1 MGRKPKWRHELDK
14 ADPRHDL
21 ETPAPDWVIQKHV
34 AVQPENELEALMMT
48 APGEHIPEIVIKT
61 DDTYE
66 RLDEILGVELEL
78 DDIERSVLDAV
89 FVSGLSIRDAAEVLG
104 TSPTTVWRVK
114 ESAMERIRKRADWA
128 TIPHEGQ
135 HVGERDAGDIID
147 GRDEEPETGTV
158 RSDPADAVEEAG

>member
-1 MGRKPKWRHELDK
+1 MGRKPRWKHELNK

-21 ETPAPDWVIQKHV
+21 ETPAPDWVIQKHG

-48 APGEHIPEIVIKT
+48 APGEHIPEIVRRD

-78 DDIERSVLDAV
+78 DDVERSVLDAV

-104 TSPTTVWRVK
+104 TSPTTVWRIK
-114 ESAMERIRKRADWA
+114 ESAMERIRRRAAWP
-128 TIPHEGQ
+128 TI
-135 HVGERDAGDIID
+135 GETDGISESGGTVSLSGTGDTSNIGD
-147 GRDEEPETGTV
+147 GRDEEPETGQV
-158 RSDPADAVEEAG
+158 

>member
-1 MGRKPKWRHELDK
+1 MGRKPKWRHEVDK

-48 APGEHIPEIVIKT
+48 APGEHIPEIVVKN

-66 RLDEILGVELEL
+66 RLDEILGVKLDL

-89 FVSGLSIRDAAEVLG
+89 FVSGLSIRAAAEVLG

-114 ESAMERIRKRADWA
+114 ESAMERIRRRAEWA
-128 TIPHEGQ
+128 TIGETDGEGN
-135 HVGERDAGDIID
+135 AGDIGD
-147 GRDEEPETGTV
+147 GWDEEPEDGTL
-158 RSDPADAVEEAG
+158 RSGGTDAVEETG